1 MGDIKG
7 ARLGH
12 LHQLGINLHRRTLQA
27 PAVAAQEHPGS
38 RKGDADRNRGHPL
51 GCRHC
56 RHGRGLSGFFFSES
70 GGPGLFPSGLFRKVG
85 VPDCSGSGKWVSRT
99 VRGLF
104 GKVGVPDCSGKW
116 VSRTVRESGCPGLF
130 GKVGVPDCSGL
141 SRTVRVPNC
150 SASHWGVSSSRSP
163 TNRESC
169 QFLPKKLILSHEHN
183 EHIPTRHAQVLRG

>member
-70 GGPGLFPSGLFRKVG
+70 GGPGLFR
-85 VPDCSGSGKWVSRT
+85 
-99 VRGLF
+99 F
-104 GKVGVPDCSGKW
+104 GKVGVPDC
-116 VSRTVRESGCPGLF
+116 SRTVRESGCPGLF